1 MVVILDFL
9 LICSNWFRTSSCWC
23 TASSPTSGTSPALLC
38 IDSGTKTTRY
48 VPLSLSPSLP
58 SSLPPLSFYPFFTG
72 ASLLCFCGTADCVE
86 QCDQHAL
93 RTLHDLRHRREAR
106 IQQTNHRGMQERG
119 RGKRRG
125 EAKGEEGEE
134 EILIVFLVV
143 LERQGEVISP
153 LPWDWPAHPVRR
165 PLRHQTWRSLLLVLY
180 PLFILFLPP
189 LATYLFDDG

>member
-1 MVVILDFL
+1 M
-9 LICSNWFRTSSCWC
+9 
-23 TASSPTSGTSPALLC
+23 
-38 IDSGTKTTRY
+38 
-48 VPLSLSPSLP
+48 SLSPSLP
-58 SSLPPLSFYPFFTG
+58 LSLPLFLPSFSPSFYPFFTG

-106 IQQTNHRGMQERG
+106 IQQTNHWGMQERG

-134 EILIVFLVV
+134 EILIVLSVV

-180 PLFILFLPP
+180 PLFILSLPLPP